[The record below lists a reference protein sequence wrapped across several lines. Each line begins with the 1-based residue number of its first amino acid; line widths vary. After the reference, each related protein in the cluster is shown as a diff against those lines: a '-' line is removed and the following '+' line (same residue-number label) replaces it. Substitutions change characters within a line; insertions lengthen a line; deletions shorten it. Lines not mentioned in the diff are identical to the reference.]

1 MIKYFCDRCGK
12 EMEKGCQMYTGAY
25 DGLGALIT
33 YIGAP
38 KHLCEECSEKLD
50 TIKDQLEHEED
61 IFDMTD
67 EDIELLRY
75 TFKAGDKVVTSDG
88 RTGKIRD
95 ICTCDK
101 CKERGFYEAN
111 IDYDDESTGW
121 LMISDKKNG
130 FRSYYSIGDRVFGNI
145 DDESVNKELEEIS
158 ARYNKLIKQKGV
170 INLLKVKME
179 DANKKGL
186 D

>member
-1 MIKYFCDRCGK
+1 
-12 EMEKGCQMYTGAY
+12 MEKGRQMYTGAY
-25 DGLGALIT
+25 DVLGALIT

-75 TFKAGDKVVTSDG
+75 TFKAGDEVVTSDG

-111 IDYDDESTGW
+111 IDYDDETTDW
-121 LMISDKKNG
+121 LMIPDKKNG
-130 FRSYYSIGDRVFGNI
+130 FKSYYSIGDRVFGNL
-145 DDESVNKELEEIS
+145 DEESVNKELEEIGG
-158 ARYNKLIKQKGV
+158 RYNKLVKQQSV
-170 INLLKVKME
+170 IYYLKT
-179 DANKKGL
+179 KKESTNEI
-186 D
+186 